1 MKLLHTSDWHLGQTL
16 HQHDR
21 EAEHA
26 RFLDWLLATLEAE
39 QVDVLLVAGDVFDN
53 TNPSA
58 ASQRLLYRFMAQAR
72 QRLPQLQTVVIA
84 GNHDSPGRLEAPTP
98 FLDLLGAHV
107 VGHVGLAQ
115 AVGMATTTAATA
127 DAADTLASAS
137 PVTAASTAA
146 SAATTATLNKL
157 VLPLHNRAGQV
168 AAWCIAMPFLRP
180 ADVPRVEGADDAYAQ
195 GMHVAYR
202 LAFEHAQALRQ
213 PGQALLAM
221 GHAHIHGAQ
230 VSEDSER
237 RIVIG
242 GAEAMG
248 VGLFDPALAYVALG
262 HLHLPQA
269 IGGDDTRR
277 YSGSPLPMS
286 FSEINYPHQVVLVE
300 LDGERVASTRAI
312 HVPRTVDLLRVP
324 AQPQPLAQVLEALA
338 ALPNAP
344 APVQPTPLA
353 ATVGTAAVEADPSL
367 WPYLQ
372 VRVQLTQP
380 EPGLRDHIEAALAG
394 KAVRLVRIETSMAT
408 VAGRERAPALSLD
421 DLDKLS
427 PSAFF
432 GQLYQHRFH
441 TPPPDDLL
449 AAFHDLANAA
459 PSESLPS

>member
-26 RFLDWLLATLEAE
+26 CFLDWLLATLEAE
-39 QVDVLLVAGDVFDN
+39 QVDALLVAGDVFDN

-58 ASQRLLYRFMAQAR
+58 ASQRLLFGFLARAR
-72 QRLPQLQTVVIA
+72 QRMPWLQTVVIA

-98 FLDLLGAHV
+98 LLEQLGV
-107 VGHVGLAQ
+107 QLVGHVGLAQ
-115 AVGMATTTAATA
+115 VAQVAPVAGGEGTGGNAVGPVPG
-127 DAADTLASAS
+127 S
-137 PVTAASTAA
+137 PA
-146 SAATTATLNKL
+146 SAALARL
-157 VLPLHNRAGQV
+157 VLPLHDRTGQV

-180 ADVPRVEGADDAYAQ
+180 ADVPLVDGAEDAYAQ
-195 GMHVAYR
+195 GVHAVYR
-202 LAFEHAQALRQ
+202 LAFDHAQACRQ
-213 PGQALLAM
+213 PGQALVAM

-237 RIVIG
+237 RIVVG

-286 FSEINYPHQVVLVE
+286 FSEIHYPHQVVLVE
-300 LDGERVASTRAI
+300 LSGERVASTRALR
-312 HVPRTVDLLRVP
+312 VPRSVDLWRLP
-324 AQPQPLAQVLEALA
+324 AQPQPLPQVLAELA
-338 ALPNAP
+338 KLPDAP
-344 APVQPTPLA
+344 AT
-353 ATVGTAAVEADPSL
+353 EADTAR

-380 EPGLRDHIEAALAG
+380 EPGLRGQVEGALAG
-394 KAVRLVRIETSMAT
+394 KAVRLVRIETRTAQA
-408 VAGRERAPALSLD
+408 AGGERAPALSLD
-421 DLDKLS
+421 DLGKLS

-432 GQLYQHRFH
+432 ARLYQHRFQS
-441 TPPPDDLL
+441 PPPGDLL
-449 AAFHDLANAA
+449 AAFHELANATPTESPA
-459 PSESLPS
+459 P